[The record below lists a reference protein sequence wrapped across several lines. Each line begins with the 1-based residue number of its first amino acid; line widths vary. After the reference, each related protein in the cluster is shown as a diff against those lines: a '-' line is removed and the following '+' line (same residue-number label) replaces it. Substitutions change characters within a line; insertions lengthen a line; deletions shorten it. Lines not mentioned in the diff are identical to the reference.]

1 MKTISFKL
9 VGVSPLMLNN
19 PRTVSPFD
27 DYAKAIS
34 SLTSKRR
41 KTEEDQ
47 LEICR
52 LKFLASL
59 YLNTKGEYYI
69 PSSHIMQAVKCA
81 AKEIR
86 LGAKVERSLRM
97 ICPGGSWSGR
107 RGVSVRDV

>member
-41 KTEEDQ
+41 KTKD
-47 LEICR
+47 
-52 LKFLASL
+52 
-59 YLNTKGEYYI
+59 
-69 PSSHIMQAVKCA
+69 
-81 AKEIR
+81 
-86 LGAKVERSLRM
+86 
-97 ICPGGSWSGR
+97 GR
-107 RGVSVRDV
+107 RPIGDMSIEVLGILVSEHKGRILHS